1 MFNRKLVEIQA
12 FRCDVG
18 HLQAKPKNQ
27 SCKAVDPWNQLGENV
42 IVERDVSFLG
52 ADFSIRHPPCLS
64 PPSSPVLQTSI
75 RDIDENA
82 TAGQKE
88 SRISGLHHRT

>member
-18 HLQAKPKNQ
+18 HLQVKPKNQ

-42 IVERDVSFLG
+42 IVKRDVSFLG

-64 PPSSPVLQTSI
+64 PA
-75 RDIDENA
+75 EF
-82 TAGQKE
+82 
-88 SRISGLHHRT
+88 SRCNVRLVYISEEQMQRWDKRKAAQGGFS